1 MADPSRDVFCF
12 IGDGTFLLASQEIMT
27 AVQEGLKITVLLVD
41 NYGYGSIAALSE
53 TRGSQGFACRFN
65 YRGDDG
71 QFSEDRINID
81 LAANAASYGADVFT
95 AATADELKSALAE
108 AAETDNTAVVYV
120 KVDAKGRFGG
130 SGAWWDVPVS
140 EVSELDS
147 TRDARKEYE
156 EQVAEQRLYL

>member
-1 MADPSRDVFCF
+1 MFCF
-12 IGDGTFLLASQEIMT
+12 IGDGTFLLSSQEIMT

-53 TRGSQGFACRFN
+53 TRGSQAFACRFN
-65 YRGDDG
+65 HRGDDG
-71 QFSEDRINID
+71 QWSDDRVDID
-81 LAANAASYGADVFT
+81 LAANAASYGADVLT
-95 AATADELKSALAE
+95 ATTAEELKKALAE
-108 AAETDNTAVVYV
+108 AAGIDNTVVIYI

-147 TRDARKEYE
+147 TQQARSEYD
-156 EQVAEQRLYL
+156 EQVAGQRLYL